1 MKKGMVALLAGISMA
16 ALLAGGCANK
26 QAVKNEEPVV
36 PSASITEPAKPVVTP
51 DQPQLAERAQVAE
64 PARLA
69 EQERLAAIKS
79 AVIESKLQ
87 TVYFD
92 YDKSDLRQDA
102 RDGLSKNADFILK
115 SAAGTKIQIEG
126 HCDERGSAEYN
137 MALGESR
144 AKSVQ
149 KYLTTLG
156 VKADSLSIISY
167 GKEKPAVKGGD
178 EAAWAKNRRAEFV
191 VLK

>member
-1 MKKGMVALLAGISMA
+1 MKKGMVALLAGVSMA

-26 QAVKNEEPVV
+26 QAVKNDEPV
-36 PSASITEPAKPVVTP
+36 PSASITEPAKSVVTT
-51 DQPQLAERAQVAE
+51 DQSPLAEQARVAE
-64 PARLA
+64 PARPS
-69 EQERLAAIKS
+69 EQERLASMKS
-79 AVIESKLQ
+79 DAVERKLQ
-87 TVYFD
+87 AVYFD
-92 YDKSDLRQDA
+92 YDKSDLRQDT
-102 RDGLSKNADFILK
+102 RDVLSKNAEVILK

-137 MALGESR
+137 MALGEGR

-167 GKEKPAVKGGD
+167 GKEKPAVKGND